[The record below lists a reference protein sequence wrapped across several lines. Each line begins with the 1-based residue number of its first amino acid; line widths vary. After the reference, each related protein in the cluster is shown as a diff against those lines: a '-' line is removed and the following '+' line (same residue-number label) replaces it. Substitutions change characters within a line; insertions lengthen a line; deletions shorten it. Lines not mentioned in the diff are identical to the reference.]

1 MYIKET
7 IQKHSKY
14 KYTYYQ
20 NMHTIVKKSQIKK
33 PTQTH
38 MHTLQNPY
46 IHTLTHCKTHTYTH
60 SHIRKQVKI
69 TTVQDTHQ
77 IK

>member
-1 MYIKET
+1 M
-7 IQKHSKY
+7 QKHFTNNIKRNKN

-20 NMHTIVKKSQIKK
+20 NITK
-33 PTQTH
+33 
-38 MHTLQNPY
+38 TLQNPY
-46 IHTLTHCKTHTYTH
+46 IHTYIHTPTHHKTHTYTRP
-60 SHIRKQVKI
+60 HITKQVKT

>member
-20 NMHTIVKKSQIKK
+20 NTHTIVKT
-33 PTQTH
+33 PTHTH
-38 MHTLQNPY
+38 NHILQNKLILFCY
-46 IHTLTHCKTHTYTH
+46 KTKQRIALFLVPFIY
-60 SHIRKQVKI
+60 RKTKYS
-69 TTVQDTHQ
+69 DS
-77 IK
+77 